1 MPWARRSPSV
11 TVVSP
16 VHDLRP
22 GEPAPFT
29 VRADVDA
36 ATVARI
42 AWTAAGGAVGDP
54 ARRALSWTGFWER
67 PEGGDPVD
75 LYLYRDGGGPR
86 PHLLFGSVA
95 AVTERLLERP
105 EVVVGWLDD
114 HGRLV
119 VVATAPARD
128 PGGGPLAALVGG
140 GTADAL
146 VVAEV
151 TPPEGAE
158 ALVWVQ
164 GS

>member
-1 MPWARRSPSV
+1 MIGSADEVATLEVTAQLFDAMGEALASV

-86 PHLLFGSVA
+86 PQLLFGSVA

-119 VVATAPARD
+119 VVATAPARWR
-128 PGGGPLAALVGG
+128 
-140 GTADAL
+140 
-146 VVAEV
+146 V
-151 TPPEGAE
+151 TR
-158 ALVWVQ
+158 
-164 GS
+164 